1 MKGFHSLIDKD
12 VEFYD
17 KQGEYIQ
24 GRVTAVMLLMDGKR
38 EICVNGRIYDFDY
51 ISNIQILTEDAEC
64 IRTDAI

>member
-38 EICVNGRIYDFDY
+38 EIGVNGRIYDFDY

-64 IRTDAI
+64 IRTDII